1 MTDLRRWLAGLAAS
15 GLLVAGCTGAGVASL
30 LPSSAASPAG
40 TSTVDLEAAEQYC
53 KDQGGELVPRAATW
67 NTNADPSAWVQL
79 AGRMTFCEFESGEG
93 DDASRISVDLVTL
106 YSETPTLAA
115 IAYLS
120 KVPPTLP
127 PEPSANPADYN
138 CSMGLG
144 GTSTMGNGAAGG
156 GWVDATQPVF
166 VVMNECV
173 FEDMSA
179 IDAFGI
185 LYYADGTVRGAD
197 LATKMRYQPGKRAA
211 ADLPDLTTGPSPP
224 PSPRCRRAPR
234 AGRRGRPA
242 ARRRPAGATR
252 RARRSPR

>member
-1 MTDLRRWLAGLAAS
+1 MTPVRRWLAGLAAT
-15 GLLVAGCTGAGVASL
+15 GLLVAGCAGTGVASL
-30 LPSSAASPAG
+30 LPSSAATPGG
-40 TSTVDLEAAEQYC
+40 TATVDLQAAEQYC
-53 KDQGGELVPRAATW
+53 KDQGGELVPRVATW
-67 NTNADPSAWVQL
+67 NTNADPSAWLQL

-93 DDASRISVDLVTL
+93 DAATRISVDLVTL

-127 PEPSANPADYN
+127 PEASANPADYN
-138 CSMGLG
+138 CSVGLG

-156 GWVDATQPVF
+156 GWVDASQPVF
-166 VVMNECV
+166 VVMSECV

-197 LATKMRYQPGKRAA
+197 LATKMRYQPGK
-211 ADLPDLTTGPSPP
+211 DLPPIY
-224 PSPRCRRAPR
+224 
-234 AGRRGRPA
+234 
-242 ARRRPAGATR
+242 PAG
-252 RARRSPR
+252 